1 MEHHPMTRV
10 GPVRTRIAALSAAL
24 LATVALASGCGGSS
38 SATNSDGITTIRYQS
53 SQGGV
58 DVLQFAAALGY
69 LKGIMLKKVGDVTGG
84 PQSLQALA
92 SNQIDI
98 GASAFF
104 GAIAQLVA
112 TGVPIEAVV
121 ATYGSNDKVGSVIV
135 TPKDSTIASAR
146 DLIGK
151 KVAVNTLGANAEAIL
166 DTWFEKEGLTPEE
179 IKRVTLVPLPP
190 LNTAQALKAGQVD
203 AASIGIGQLK
213 AANEA
218 VPLRTVIKDTDVV
231 GNYNGGGYTL
241 RKDFAEKNPK
251 VAETLA
257 TGVGKAVDYIESH
270 SREEVLAIYE
280 KWLTDNG
287 YSSYI
292 DAVEKNWGG
301 STGVSSPHGTISD
314 ADIQLWLDWLDSR
327 GDVDASRLKASDV
340 YTNEFNKG

>member
-1 MEHHPMTRV
+1 MTRV

-24 LATVALASGCGGSS
+24 LATAALAAGCGGSS
-38 SATNSDGITTIRYQS
+38 SATNSDGTTTIRYQS

-58 DVLQFAAALGY
+58 DVLQLADALGY
-69 LKGIMLKKVGDVTGG
+69 LKGVRLKKVGDVTGG

-112 TGVPIEAVV
+112 SGVPIEAVV
-121 ATYGSNDKVGSVIV
+121 ATYGSNDTVAQAIV
-135 TPKDSTIASAR
+135 APKDSKITTAR

-151 KVAVNTLGANAEAIL
+151 KVAVNTLGANAEAVL
-166 DTWFEKEGLTPEE
+166 DTWFQKSGLTPEE
-179 IKRVTLVPLPP
+179 IKKVTLVPLPP

-218 VPLRTVIKDTDVV
+218 VPLKTVIKDTDIV
-231 GNYNGGGYTL
+231 GQYNGGGFTL
-241 RKDFAEKNPK
+241 RKDFAQKNPK
-251 VAETLA
+251 VAQTLA

-270 SREEVLAIYE
+270 DRADVLKIYE
-280 KWLTDNG
+280 KWLTDHG

-292 DAVEKNWGG
+292 DAVETNWIG
-301 STGVSSPHGTISD
+301 STGVSSPHGTIAD
-314 ADIQLWLDWLDSR
+314 KDIQRWLDWLDSR
-327 GDVDASRLKASDV
+327 GDVDASKLKASDV
-340 YTNEFNKG
+340 YTNEYNKG